1 VRRVRLGDV
10 VTVSGGGTPRKS
22 NPTYYGGS
30 VPWVTPKDMKSDV
43 ISDSLIRLTEAGVAN
58 SPAKLVKPGSVL
70 VVVRSGVLKHTLPVA
85 LTTVPVTLNQDMKAL
100 TPTEDV
106 VPGYLARLLKAS
118 QQHVLAWVRAT
129 TADNFPIQ
137 NLLDLAI
144 ELPPLDEQRRIAAIL
159 DQADGLR
166 AKRRQAR
173 NHLDEL
179 TQSIFL
185 DMFGREDYEFGTVA
199 DAAEVQGG
207 LQVTSKRKSL
217 PLEVPYLRVANVF
230 RNRLDLG
237 EVKTLRATEREL
249 DRTRLYSGDLLIVE
263 GHGNPLEIGRAAIWT
278 GDVTDCVHQNHLIR
292 VRFDAGRVVPEFGVA
307 WLNSRRGR
315 QHLLRAAK
323 TTSGLNTIST
333 SNVKSVP
340 VPLVSL
346 EQQHLF
352 VSATKAAVKLAGD
365 ARKEASE
372 IDSLFESLTA
382 SAFTSS
388 L

>member
-1 VRRVRLGDV
+1 
-10 VTVSGGGTPRKS
+10 
-22 NPTYYGGS
+22 
-30 VPWVTPKDMKSDV
+30 MKSDV